1 MEDIRKKKHK
11 YYLENKD
18 RWKKGGKYYTYV
30 AKLDR
35 PSDSKL
41 EVKHG
46 RFIISFD

>member
-1 MEDIRKKKHK
+1 MEDTRKKKHN

-18 RWKKGGKYYTYV
+18 RWRKGGKYYTYV
-30 AKLDR
+30 AKPDR

-46 RFIISFD
+46 RFIILFD